1 MFFFSSLSLSTPS
14 FSFLVEAMAKGLMM
28 VEGGEAA
35 TAEDKNGE
43 EDDFE
48 NVKSLAEEEE
58 EEYETKR
65 RTK

>member
-1 MFFFSSLSLSTPS
+1 
-14 FSFLVEAMAKGLMM
+14 MAKGLMM

-58 EEYETKR
+58 YETKR